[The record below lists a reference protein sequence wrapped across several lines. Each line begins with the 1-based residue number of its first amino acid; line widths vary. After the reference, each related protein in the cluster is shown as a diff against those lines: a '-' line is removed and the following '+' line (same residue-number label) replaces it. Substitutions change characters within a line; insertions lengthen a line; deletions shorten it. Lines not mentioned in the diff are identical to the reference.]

1 MFLNLKYPDRR
12 DLDSLEVQ
20 GPRSMVRD
28 AAGGHPSIGDIQRQ
42 THWSEN
48 KQKSDD
54 AREED
59 ETTEVDEYN

>member
-1 MFLNLKYPDRR
+1 MFPNLKYPDRR

-20 GPRSMVRD
+20 GPRLMVRD
-28 AAGGHPSIGDIQRQ
+28 AAGGYSSIGDIQRQ

-54 AREED
+54 AWEED
-59 ETTEVDEYN
+59 ETAEVDESN